1 MNHALRALLL
11 SLLLGGCA
19 TTSTYPE
26 ASAPAADAL
35 LAAQRYGDAAQAY
48 SNAAAVGARGSD
60 GLWLRA
66 TEAWL
71 ADGNFAAAGDA
82 VARTAG
88 HELSAANTA
97 HRAVLLAQLALHDGN
112 AEAALAQLAPSG
124 QVVPPTLVLQRQR
137 LRAQALEQTGQPFAA
152 ALELAAIDR
161 LVPTAERNA
170 NRQRIVDLLATVDSE
185 SLRTHGVML
194 PSDDAL
200 RPFINRALNVR
211 GETPLPRGATSADG
225 SVTRSTPLSADG
237 YRPSRRLAVLLPLSG
252 PLAGAG
258 RAVLDGVLAAHFQ
271 ETRERPQLQIID
283 TLGTTEGV
291 DHAYA
296 QAQAAGAE
304 RVLGP
309 LDRDSVTA
317 LFSREQ
323 HLLPVLALNRS
334 SLPPP
339 PGSVSFALAPED
351 DAVAAAE
358 RMIDKGLLHALV
370 VGTADEQS
378 RRAVDAFVQ
387 HYSQRGGEVL
397 ARAQVPESEP
407 NYGPMLKPL
416 FSAAGGGTDG
426 NNQVL
431 LAGNHDAVFI
441 ALKAPQARLL
451 VPQLA
456 AGGFEQRPILATALI
471 VSGSGDLR
479 LDQELDGIQFPEFP
493 WLLGA
498 TDALPDAERLAR
510 TLPSARGSSAR
521 LFGFGADGYRLS
533 AYLEQLQHSPGAWL
547 PGASG
552 ALRVDGFGNVL
563 RQPAWAMFS
572 GGRVRAV
579 PESALESQPASVDAQ
594 AP

>member
-1 MNHALRALLL
+1 MNHALRIVLL

-19 TTSTYPE
+19 TISSYPE
-26 ASAPAADAL
+26 ATAPSADAL
-35 LAAQRYGDAAQAY
+35 FAEQRFTEAAQAY
-48 SNAAAVGARGSD
+48 SNAAATGAPGSD

-66 TEAWL
+66 ADAWL
-71 ADGNFAAAGDA
+71 AVGNFDAARDA
-82 VARTAG
+82 VARTATRK
-88 HELSAANTA
+88 LSAANSA
-97 HRAVLLAQLALHDGN
+97 QRALLLAQLALHDGN
-112 AEAALAQLAPSG
+112 AEAALTQLAPSG
-124 QVVPPTLVLQRQR
+124 QTVPPTLVLQRQR
-137 LRAQALEQTGQPFAA
+137 LRAQALERTGQPFAA

-161 LVPTAERNA
+161 LVPTAERGA
-170 NRQRIVDLLATVDSE
+170 NRQRIVELLATVDSE
-185 SLRTHGVML
+185 SLRTHGAML

-211 GETPLPRGATSADG
+211 GETPLPRGANTADSGITPSA
-225 SVTRSTPLSADG
+225 PIPPDG
-237 YRPSRRLAVLLPLSG
+237 YRPSQRLAVLLPLSG

-271 ETRERPQLQIID
+271 ETRERPQLRIID
-283 TLGTTEGV
+283 TLSTTEGA
-291 DHAYA
+291 DRAYA
-296 QAQAAGAE
+296 QAEADGAE

-309 LDRDSVTA
+309 LNRDSVTA

-323 HLLPVLALNRS
+323 HKLPVLALNRS
-334 SLPPP
+334 TLPPP

-358 RMIDKGLLHALV
+358 RMIDKGLLRALV

-387 HYSQRGGEVL
+387 HYTQRGGEVL

-416 FSAAGGGTDG
+416 FSAAGGGPDADG
-426 NNQVL
+426 KVL

-456 AGGFEQRPILATALI
+456 AIGFALRPILATALI

-479 LDQELDGIQFPEFP
+479 LDQELDGVQFPEFP

-498 TDALPDAERLAR
+498 TDALPDAERLAQ

-533 AYLEQLQHSPGAWL
+533 AYVEPLQRNPGAWL
-547 PGASG
+547 PGATG
-552 ALRVDGFGNVL
+552 TLRVDGFGNVL

-579 PESALESQPASVDAQ
+579 PESALESEPAMPDAQ